1 MLKALRLVLF
11 VAVWVCPTAR
21 ANETFKID
29 PARSAIAFKVRHM
42 LGSAKGSFS
51 KFAGTIEIDRDHP
64 ERSSVTVTIDAA
76 SVDTA
81 IAKRDVHLRAEL
93 FNVAKYPEITFKSRR
108 AKQTGPNT
116 GEVAGDLTMR
126 GVTRP
131 VTLKVQLLSN
141 PDALTNNP
149 TSRWRVTT
157 APLRRSQ
164 FGLVFSKTAETVS
177 MISDEVAVEIEI
189 EARRAN

>member
-1 MLKALRLVLF
+1 VKRFALILLSAALCVKAQ
-11 VAVWVCPTAR
+11 

-29 PARSAIAFKVRHM
+29 PTRSGIAFKVRHM

-64 ERSSVTVTIDAA
+64 EQSSVTVTIDAA
-76 SVDTA
+76 SIDTA
-81 IAKRDVHLRAEL
+81 IAKRDAHLRAEL

-116 GEVAGDLTMR
+116 GEIAGDLTMR
-126 GVTRP
+126 GVTRAI
-131 VTLKVQLLSN
+131 TLNVQLLSN
-141 PDALTNNP
+141 PDALAKNP
-149 TSRWRVTT
+149 ASRWRVTT

-164 FGLVFSKTAETVS
+164 FGLVFSKSAETVS
-177 MISDEVAVEIEI
+177 MISDEVAVDIEI